1 MTAEDIMG
9 YQKSKTAQFFIA
21 FFMGVFILAL
31 PFSYALFR
39 FSVNK
44 KGTEPVEERFYP
56 QVTDSLSLVTAVKN
70 NANDRPNCFIIT
82 DIDPYGNEIS
92 FAVLPPE
99 TLVEDGGSF
108 HLACDV
114 WDKEGAKR
122 GAQALQSAAGI
133 ENGRWLEL
141 DSEAVIKLGEV
152 MGAIDFTLQEEI
164 SIEQGLMVLPED
176 RQLIDGTKAVL
187 LINYEG
193 YSEGESSRLDM
204 IGKLLY
210 QTISQRVPL
219 MNDAL
224 LIRLFETAVNNGSS
238 DMTIGDFEA
247 RRRSL
252 GHMINNDFEV
262 EQVEITGE
270 YSGED
275 NTFFLSSRSIEE
287 LIDEFSD
294 KKEL

>member
-1 MTAEDIMG
+1 MR
-9 YQKSKTAQFFIA
+9 YQQSKSAQFLIA

-31 PFSYALFR
+31 PFSYALFK
-39 FSVNK
+39 FSANK
-44 KGTEPVEERFYP
+44 KGIEPVEERFYP
-56 QVTDSLSLVTAVKN
+56 QITDALSLITAVKN
-70 NANDRPNCFIIT
+70 RANDPPMCFVIA

-108 HLACDV
+108 HLAGEV

-122 GAQALQSAAGI
+122 GAQALSSAAGI
-133 ENGRWLEL
+133 ENSRWLEL

-152 MGAIDFTLQEEI
+152 LGAIDFTLDEEI
-164 SIEQGLMVLPED
+164 SIDGGLMVLSED

-187 LINYEG
+187 LMNYNG
-193 YSEGESSRLDM
+193 YTQGENSRLDM
-204 IGKLLY
+204 IGELLY

-224 LIRLFETAVNNGSS
+224 LIRLFETAVNNGFS

-247 RRRSL
+247 RRRSFN
-252 GHMINNDFEV
+252 HMLTNDFEV
-262 EQVEITGE
+262 ERIKITGE
-270 YSGED
+270 YSGEK
-275 NTFFLSSRSIEE
+275 NTFFLSAESIEK

-294 KKEL
+294 RSEL